1 MKIYELYFQRN
12 FKVYVVTV
20 QLNEMNKVILDNFT
34 NGAILIRIKEVKENE
49 Q

>member
-1 MKIYELYFQRN
+1 MEIYELYFQRN

-34 NGAILIRIKEVKENE
+34 NGAILTRIKEVKENE

>member
-1 MKIYELYFQRN
+1 MKSYKLYFQRN

-20 QLNEMNKVILDNFT
+20 SLNDMNKVILDNFT
-34 NGAILIRIKEVKENE
+34 NGAILTRIKEVQENE

>member
-1 MKIYELYFQRN
+1 MKSYDLYFQRN

-20 QLNEMNKVILDNFT
+20 QTNEMNKVILDNFT
-34 NGAILIRIKEVKENE
+34 KGTILTDIKEVKENE